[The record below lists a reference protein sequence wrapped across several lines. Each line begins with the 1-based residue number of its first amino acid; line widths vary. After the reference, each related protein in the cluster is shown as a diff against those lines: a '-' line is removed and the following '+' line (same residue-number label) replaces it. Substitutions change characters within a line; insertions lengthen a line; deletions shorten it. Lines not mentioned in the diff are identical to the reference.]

1 MTTTAL
7 NIKISEV
14 GNKISDT
21 NSLVTTAVLNTKI
34 SEVESKALGNSKY
47 ITTQKFNKLTAK
59 NFVAR
64 LKQIDLVN
72 KTDFNNKLTS
82 FNKRV
87 TTNKIKHS
95 KIQKKL
101 NSLITKDYKFSLGK
115 IYFTS
120 NDGSQNTFIYQPT
133 LDALD
138 LKKTK
143 VLIMFLVGNQ
153 RSYIILNTSHY
164 ILLSCLA

>member
-21 NSLVTTAVLNTKI
+21 TSLVTTAVLNTKI
-34 SEVESKALGNSKY
+34 SEVENKALANSKY

-64 LKQIDLVN
+64 LKQVDLVN

-133 LDALD
+133 LDALEQ
-138 LKKTK
+138 
-143 VLIMFLVGNQ
+143 LI
-153 RSYIILNTSHY
+153 
-164 ILLSCLA
+164 

>member
-1 MTTTAL
+1 MTTTVL

-21 NSLVTTAVLNTKI
+21 TSLVTTAVLNTKI
-34 SEVESKALGNSKY
+34 SEVENKALGNSKY

-59 NFVAR
+59 KFVAR
-64 LKQIDLVN
+64 LKQVDLVN

-82 FNKRV
+82 FNQRV

-95 KIQKKL
+95 KVQKKL
-101 NSLITKDYKFSLGK
+101 NSLITKDYKFFLGK

-138 LKKTK
+138 LIKAK

-153 RSYIILNTSHY
+153 RSHIILNISHY